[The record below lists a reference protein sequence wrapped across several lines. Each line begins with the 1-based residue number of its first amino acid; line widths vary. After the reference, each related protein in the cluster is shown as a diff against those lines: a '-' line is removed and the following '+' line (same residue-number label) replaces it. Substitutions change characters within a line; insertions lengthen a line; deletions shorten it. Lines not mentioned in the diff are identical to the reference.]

1 MATLGD
7 GFKGIFLAGIGA
19 VAIGAEKGKRSWSI
33 SWLRGEMTVEQGKQI
48 NTELK
53 HRASNLESSIRRDTI
68 EARMSMMSPDERVEF
83 ANIVREMA
91 DTANAKDAEAAA
103 EKLKAANAAS
113 TSGTAAESNPI
124 AEAKTACA
132 TAVAAVGTA
141 VEAVANSARSVLDE
155 AAALNAQRD
164 AASAETPAAEVVAGE
179 VVAEPAAGAAA
190 EPAADAGEAPEG
202 EGAPRPSAPPPR
214 FVWPKTTH
222 CSGHFFAPGADADPE
237 GRFGLNSKSRR
248 RRMREIVGIVGK
260 HRALEGFTPE
270 EFRAMLEDLGRAS

>member
-19 VAIGAEKGKRSWSI
+19 VAIGAEKGKE
-33 SWLRGEMTVEQGKQI
+33 LVDQLVARGEMTVEQGKQI

-113 TSGTAAESNPI
+113 GTAAEPNPI

-164 AASAETPAAEVVAGE
+164 AASAEVPTAEVVAGE
-179 VVAEPAAGAAA
+179 VVV
-190 EPAADAGEAPEG
+190 EPAADAGEAPEAPEG
-202 EGAPRPSAPPPR
+202 EGAPTA
-214 FVWPKTTH
+214 
-222 CSGHFFAPGADADPE
+222 
-237 GRFGLNSKSRR
+237 
-248 RRMREIVGIVGK
+248 
-260 HRALEGFTPE
+260 
-270 EFRAMLEDLGRAS
+270 

>member
-19 VAIGAEKGKRSWSI
+19 VAIGAEKGKE
-33 SWLRGEMTVEQGKQI
+33 LVDQLVARGEMTVEQGKQI

-91 DTANAKDAEAAA
+91 DTANAKDAEVAA

-113 TSGTAAESNPI
+113 GTAAEPNPI

-164 AASAETPAAEVVAGE
+164 AASAEVPAAEVVAGE
-179 VVAEPAAGAAA
+179 VVV
-190 EPAADAGEAPEG
+190 EPAADAGETSEAPEG
-202 EGAPRPSAPPPR
+202 EGAPTA
-214 FVWPKTTH
+214 
-222 CSGHFFAPGADADPE
+222 
-237 GRFGLNSKSRR
+237 
-248 RRMREIVGIVGK
+248 
-260 HRALEGFTPE
+260 
-270 EFRAMLEDLGRAS
+270 

>member
-19 VAIGAEKGKRSWSI
+19 VAIGAEKGKE
-33 SWLRGEMTVEQGKQI
+33 LVDQLVARGEMTVEQGKQI

-113 TSGTAAESNPI
+113 GTAAEPNPI

-141 VEAVANSARSVLDE
+141 VEAVANSARSVFDE

-164 AASAETPAAEVVAGE
+164 AASVEVPTAEVVAGE
-179 VVAEPAAGAAA
+179 VVV

-202 EGAPRPSAPPPR
+202 EGAPTA
-214 FVWPKTTH
+214 
-222 CSGHFFAPGADADPE
+222 
-237 GRFGLNSKSRR
+237 
-248 RRMREIVGIVGK
+248 
-260 HRALEGFTPE
+260 
-270 EFRAMLEDLGRAS
+270 

>member
-19 VAIGAEKGKRSWSI
+19 VAIGAEKGKE
-33 SWLRGEMTVEQGKQI
+33 LVDQLVARGEMTVEQGKQI

-83 ANIVREMA
+83 VNIVREMA

-113 TSGTAAESNPI
+113 DTAAEPNPI

-164 AASAETPAAEVVAGE
+164 AASAEAPAAEVVAGE
-179 VVAEPAAGAAA
+179 VVAEPAV
-190 EPAADAGEAPEG
+190 DAGEATEG
-202 EGAPRPSAPPPR
+202 EG
-214 FVWPKTTH
+214 
-222 CSGHFFAPGADADPE
+222 
-237 GRFGLNSKSRR
+237 
-248 RRMREIVGIVGK
+248 
-260 HRALEGFTPE
+260 TPT
-270 EFRAMLEDLGRAS
+270 A

>member
-19 VAIGAEKGKRSWSI
+19 VAIGAEKGKE
-33 SWLRGEMTVEQGKQI
+33 LVDQLVARGEMTVEQGKQI

-103 EKLKAANAAS
+103 EKLKAASAA
-113 TSGTAAESNPI
+113 SGTAAESNPI

-164 AASAETPAAEVVAGE
+164 AASAGVPAAEVVAGE
-179 VVAEPAAGAAA
+179 VVA

-202 EGAPRPSAPPPR
+202 EGAPTA
-214 FVWPKTTH
+214 
-222 CSGHFFAPGADADPE
+222 
-237 GRFGLNSKSRR
+237 
-248 RRMREIVGIVGK
+248 
-260 HRALEGFTPE
+260 
-270 EFRAMLEDLGRAS
+270 

>member
-19 VAIGAEKGKRSWSI
+19 VAIGAEKGKE
-33 SWLRGEMTVEQGKQI
+33 LVDQLVARGEMTVEQGKQI

-113 TSGTAAESNPI
+113 GTAAEPNPI

-164 AASAETPAAEVVAGE
+164 AASAEAPAAEGVAGE
-179 VVAEPAAGAAA
+179 VVA

-202 EGAPRPSAPPPR
+202 EGAPTA
-214 FVWPKTTH
+214 
-222 CSGHFFAPGADADPE
+222 
-237 GRFGLNSKSRR
+237 
-248 RRMREIVGIVGK
+248 
-260 HRALEGFTPE
+260 
-270 EFRAMLEDLGRAS
+270 

>member
-19 VAIGAEKGKRSWSI
+19 VAIGAEKGKE
-33 SWLRGEMTVEQGKQI
+33 LVDQLVARGEMTVEQGKQI

-113 TSGTAAESNPI
+113 GTAAEPNPI

-164 AASAETPAAEVVAGE
+164 AASAEVPAAEVVAGE
-179 VVAEPAAGAAA
+179 VVAEPAADAGA

-202 EGAPRPSAPPPR
+202 EGAPTA
-214 FVWPKTTH
+214 
-222 CSGHFFAPGADADPE
+222 
-237 GRFGLNSKSRR
+237 
-248 RRMREIVGIVGK
+248 
-260 HRALEGFTPE
+260 
-270 EFRAMLEDLGRAS
+270 

>member
-19 VAIGAEKGKRSWSI
+19 VAIGAEKGKE
-33 SWLRGEMTVEQGKQI
+33 LVDQLVARGEMTVEQGKQI

-91 DTANAKDAEAAA
+91 DTANAKDAEAVA
-103 EKLKAANAAS
+103 EKLKAANAA
-113 TSGTAAESNPI
+113 SGTAAESNPI

-164 AASAETPAAEVVAGE
+164 AASAEAPAAEVVAGE
-179 VVAEPAAGAAA
+179 VVA

-202 EGAPRPSAPPPR
+202 EGAPTA
-214 FVWPKTTH
+214 
-222 CSGHFFAPGADADPE
+222 
-237 GRFGLNSKSRR
+237 
-248 RRMREIVGIVGK
+248 
-260 HRALEGFTPE
+260 
-270 EFRAMLEDLGRAS
+270 

>member
-19 VAIGAEKGKRSWSI
+19 VAIGAEKGKE
-33 SWLRGEMTVEQGKQI
+33 LVDQLVARGEMTVEQGKQI

-103 EKLKAANAAS
+103 EKLKAASAA
-113 TSGTAAESNPI
+113 SGTAAESNPI

-164 AASAETPAAEVVAGE
+164 AASAEAPVAEVVAGE
-179 VVAEPAAGAAA
+179 VVA

-202 EGAPRPSAPPPR
+202 EGAPTA
-214 FVWPKTTH
+214 
-222 CSGHFFAPGADADPE
+222 
-237 GRFGLNSKSRR
+237 
-248 RRMREIVGIVGK
+248 
-260 HRALEGFTPE
+260 
-270 EFRAMLEDLGRAS
+270 

>member
-19 VAIGAEKGKRSWSI
+19 VAIGAEKGKE
-33 SWLRGEMTVEQGKQI
+33 LVDQLVARGEMTVEQGKQI

-103 EKLKAANAAS
+103 EKLKTANAAS
-113 TSGTAAESNPI
+113 ASGTAAEPNPI

-132 TAVAAVGTA
+132 TAVAA

-155 AAALNAQRD
+155 AAALNARRD
-164 AASAETPAAEVVAGE
+164 AASAEAPAAEVVAGE
-179 VVAEPAAGAAA
+179 VVAEPV
-190 EPAADAGEAPEG
+190 ADAGEAPEG
-202 EGAPRPSAPPPR
+202 EGAPTA
-214 FVWPKTTH
+214 
-222 CSGHFFAPGADADPE
+222 
-237 GRFGLNSKSRR
+237 
-248 RRMREIVGIVGK
+248 
-260 HRALEGFTPE
+260 
-270 EFRAMLEDLGRAS
+270 

>member
-19 VAIGAEKGKRSWSI
+19 VAIGAEKGKE
-33 SWLRGEMTVEQGKQI
+33 LVDQLVARGEMTVEQGKQI

-91 DTANAKDAEAAA
+91 DTANTKDAEAAA
-103 EKLKAANAAS
+103 EKLKAANAA
-113 TSGTAAESNPI
+113 SGTAAESNPI

-155 AAALNAQRD
+155 AAALNVQRD
-164 AASAETPAAEVVAGE
+164 AASAEAPAAEVVAGE
-179 VVAEPAAGAAA
+179 VVAEPAADAAA

-202 EGAPRPSAPPPR
+202 EGAPTA
-214 FVWPKTTH
+214 
-222 CSGHFFAPGADADPE
+222 
-237 GRFGLNSKSRR
+237 
-248 RRMREIVGIVGK
+248 
-260 HRALEGFTPE
+260 
-270 EFRAMLEDLGRAS
+270 

>member
-19 VAIGAEKGKRSWSI
+19 VAIGAEKGKE
-33 SWLRGEMTVEQGKQI
+33 LVDQLVARGEMTVEQGKQI

-113 TSGTAAESNPI
+113 GTAAEPNPI

-164 AASAETPAAEVVAGE
+164 AASAEAPAAEVVAGE
-179 VVAEPAAGAAA
+179 VVAEPAA
-190 EPAADAGEAPEG
+190 DASEAPEG
-202 EGAPRPSAPPPR
+202 EDAPTA
-214 FVWPKTTH
+214 
-222 CSGHFFAPGADADPE
+222 
-237 GRFGLNSKSRR
+237 
-248 RRMREIVGIVGK
+248 
-260 HRALEGFTPE
+260 
-270 EFRAMLEDLGRAS
+270 

>member
-19 VAIGAEKGKRSWSI
+19 VAIGAEKGKE
-33 SWLRGEMTVEQGKQI
+33 LVDQLVARGEMTVEQGKQI

-53 HRASNLESSIRRDTI
+53 HRASNLESPIRRDTI

-113 TSGTAAESNPI
+113 ASDTAAESNPI

-164 AASAETPAAEVVAGE
+164 ATSAEAPAAEVVAGE
-179 VVAEPAAGAAA
+179 VAA
-190 EPAADAGEAPEG
+190 EPAADAGEVPEG
-202 EGAPRPSAPPPR
+202 EG
-214 FVWPKTTH
+214 
-222 CSGHFFAPGADADPE
+222 
-237 GRFGLNSKSRR
+237 
-248 RRMREIVGIVGK
+248 
-260 HRALEGFTPE
+260 TPT
-270 EFRAMLEDLGRAS
+270 A

>member
-19 VAIGAEKGKRSWSI
+19 VAIGAEKGKE
-33 SWLRGEMTVEQGKQI
+33 LVDQLVARGEMTVEQGKQI

-68 EARMSMMSPDERVEF
+68 EARMSVMSPDERVEF

-113 TSGTAAESNPI
+113 GTAAEPNPI

-164 AASAETPAAEVVAGE
+164 AASVEVPAAEVVAGE
-179 VVAEPAAGAAA
+179 VVAEPV
-190 EPAADAGEAPEG
+190 ADAGEAPEG
-202 EGAPRPSAPPPR
+202 EGAPTA
-214 FVWPKTTH
+214 
-222 CSGHFFAPGADADPE
+222 
-237 GRFGLNSKSRR
+237 
-248 RRMREIVGIVGK
+248 
-260 HRALEGFTPE
+260 
-270 EFRAMLEDLGRAS
+270 

>member
-19 VAIGAEKGKRSWSI
+19 VAIGAEKGKE
-33 SWLRGEMTVEQGKQI
+33 LVDQLVARGEMTVEQGKQI

-91 DTANAKDAEAAA
+91 DAANAKDAEAAA
-103 EKLKAANAAS
+103 EKLKAANAA
-113 TSGTAAESNPI
+113 SGTAAESNPI

-132 TAVAAVGTA
+132 TAVAAVGAA
-141 VEAVANSARSVLDE
+141 VETVANSARSVLDE

-164 AASAETPAAEVVAGE
+164 AASAEAPAAEVVAGE
-179 VVAEPAAGAAA
+179 VVAEPV
-190 EPAADAGEAPEG
+190 ADAGEAPEG
-202 EGAPRPSAPPPR
+202 EGAPTA
-214 FVWPKTTH
+214 
-222 CSGHFFAPGADADPE
+222 
-237 GRFGLNSKSRR
+237 
-248 RRMREIVGIVGK
+248 
-260 HRALEGFTPE
+260 
-270 EFRAMLEDLGRAS
+270 

>member
-19 VAIGAEKGKRSWSI
+19 VAIGAEKGKE
-33 SWLRGEMTVEQGKQI
+33 LVDQLVARGEMTVEQGKQI

-103 EKLKAANAAS
+103 EKLKAANVA
-113 TSGTAAESNPI
+113 SGTAAAEPNPI

-164 AASAETPAAEVVAGE
+164 AASAEAPAAEVVAGE
-179 VVAEPAAGAAA
+179 VVV

-202 EGAPRPSAPPPR
+202 EG
-214 FVWPKTTH
+214 
-222 CSGHFFAPGADADPE
+222 
-237 GRFGLNSKSRR
+237 
-248 RRMREIVGIVGK
+248 
-260 HRALEGFTPE
+260 TPT
-270 EFRAMLEDLGRAS
+270 A

>member
-19 VAIGAEKGKRSWSI
+19 VAIGAEKGKE
-33 SWLRGEMTVEQGKQI
+33 LVDQLVARGEMTVEQGKQI

-113 TSGTAAESNPI
+113 ASGTAAEPNPI

-155 AAALNAQRD
+155 AQRD
-164 AASAETPAAEVVAGE
+164 AASAEVPAAEVVAGE
-179 VVAEPAAGAAA
+179 VVAEY
-190 EPAADAGEAPEG
+190 AADAGEAPEG
-202 EGAPRPSAPPPR
+202 EGAPTA
-214 FVWPKTTH
+214 
-222 CSGHFFAPGADADPE
+222 
-237 GRFGLNSKSRR
+237 
-248 RRMREIVGIVGK
+248 
-260 HRALEGFTPE
+260 
-270 EFRAMLEDLGRAS
+270 

>member
-19 VAIGAEKGKRSWSI
+19 VAIGAEKGKE
-33 SWLRGEMTVEQGKQI
+33 LVDQLVARGEMTVEQGKQI

-83 ANIVREMA
+83 VNIVREMA

-103 EKLKAANAAS
+103 EKLKAASAA
-113 TSGTAAESNPI
+113 SGTAAESNPI

-164 AASAETPAAEVVAGE
+164 AASAEAPAAEVVAGE
-179 VVAEPAAGAAA
+179 VVA

-202 EGAPRPSAPPPR
+202 EGAPTA
-214 FVWPKTTH
+214 
-222 CSGHFFAPGADADPE
+222 
-237 GRFGLNSKSRR
+237 
-248 RRMREIVGIVGK
+248 
-260 HRALEGFTPE
+260 
-270 EFRAMLEDLGRAS
+270 

>member
-19 VAIGAEKGKRSWSI
+19 VAIGAEKGKE
-33 SWLRGEMTVEQGKQI
+33 LVDQLVARGEMTVEQGKQI

-132 TAVAAVGTA
+132 TAVA
-141 VEAVANSARSVLDE
+141 NSARSVLDE

-164 AASAETPAAEVVAGE
+164 AASAEAPAAEVVAGE
-179 VVAEPAAGAAA
+179 VVAEPAV
-190 EPAADAGEAPEG
+190 DAGEAPEG
-202 EGAPRPSAPPPR
+202 EGAPTA
-214 FVWPKTTH
+214 
-222 CSGHFFAPGADADPE
+222 
-237 GRFGLNSKSRR
+237 
-248 RRMREIVGIVGK
+248 
-260 HRALEGFTPE
+260 
-270 EFRAMLEDLGRAS
+270 

>member
-19 VAIGAEKGKRSWSI
+19 VAIGAEKGKE
-33 SWLRGEMTVEQGKQI
+33 LVDQLVARGEMTVEQGKQI

-113 TSGTAAESNPI
+113 GTAAEPNPI

-164 AASAETPAAEVVAGE
+164 AASAEAPAAEVVAGE
-179 VVAEPAAGAAA
+179 VVAEPAA
-190 EPAADAGEAPEG
+190 DAGEAPEG
-202 EGAPRPSAPPPR
+202 EGVPTA
-214 FVWPKTTH
+214 
-222 CSGHFFAPGADADPE
+222 
-237 GRFGLNSKSRR
+237 
-248 RRMREIVGIVGK
+248 
-260 HRALEGFTPE
+260 
-270 EFRAMLEDLGRAS
+270 

>member
-19 VAIGAEKGKRSWSI
+19 VAIGAEKGKE
-33 SWLRGEMTVEQGKQI
+33 LVDQLVARGEMTVEQGKQI

-113 TSGTAAESNPI
+113 GTAAEPNPI

-155 AAALNAQRD
+155 AAALNAHRD
-164 AASAETPAAEVVAGE
+164 AVSAEAPAAEVVAGE
-179 VVAEPAAGAAA
+179 VVAEPAA
-190 EPAADAGEAPEG
+190 DAGEAAEAPEG
-202 EGAPRPSAPPPR
+202 EGAPTA
-214 FVWPKTTH
+214 
-222 CSGHFFAPGADADPE
+222 
-237 GRFGLNSKSRR
+237 
-248 RRMREIVGIVGK
+248 
-260 HRALEGFTPE
+260 
-270 EFRAMLEDLGRAS
+270 

>member
-19 VAIGAEKGKRSWSI
+19 VAIGAEKGKE
-33 SWLRGEMTVEQGKQI
+33 LVDQLVARGEMTVEQGKQI

-113 TSGTAAESNPI
+113 ASGTLRSRTPSPKRKPRARRQSPRWALRWRRSP
-124 AEAKTACA
+124 TAR
-132 TAVAAVGTA
+132 V
-141 VEAVANSARSVLDE
+141 
-155 AAALNAQRD
+155 
-164 AASAETPAAEVVAGE
+164 P
-179 VVAEPAAGAAA
+179 
-190 EPAADAGEAPEG
+190 
-202 EGAPRPSAPPPR
+202 
-214 FVWPKTTH
+214 
-222 CSGHFFAPGADADPE
+222 CST
-237 GRFGLNSKSRR
+237 RLR
-248 RRMREIVGIVGK
+248 
-260 HRALEGFTPE
+260 L
-270 EFRAMLEDLGRAS
+270 

>member
-19 VAIGAEKGKRSWSI
+19 VAIGAEKGKE
-33 SWLRGEMTVEQGKQI
+33 LVDQLVARGEMTVEQGKQI

-113 TSGTAAESNPI
+113 ASGTAAEPNPI
-124 AEAKTACA
+124 TEAKTACA

-164 AASAETPAAEVVAGE
+164 AASAEAPAAEVVAGE
-179 VVAEPAAGAAA
+179 VVAEPAADAAA

-202 EGAPRPSAPPPR
+202 EGAPTA
-214 FVWPKTTH
+214 
-222 CSGHFFAPGADADPE
+222 
-237 GRFGLNSKSRR
+237 
-248 RRMREIVGIVGK
+248 
-260 HRALEGFTPE
+260 
-270 EFRAMLEDLGRAS
+270 

>member
-19 VAIGAEKGKRSWSI
+19 VAIGAEKGKE
-33 SWLRGEMTVEQGKQI
+33 LVDQLVARGEMTVEQGKQI

-113 TSGTAAESNPI
+113 GTAAESNPI

-164 AASAETPAAEVVAGE
+164 AASAEAPAAEVVAGE
-179 VVAEPAAGAAA
+179 VVAEPAA
-190 EPAADAGEAPEG
+190 DAGEAPEG
-202 EGAPRPSAPPPR
+202 EG
-214 FVWPKTTH
+214 
-222 CSGHFFAPGADADPE
+222 
-237 GRFGLNSKSRR
+237 
-248 RRMREIVGIVGK
+248 
-260 HRALEGFTPE
+260 TPT
-270 EFRAMLEDLGRAS
+270 A

>member
-19 VAIGAEKGKRSWSI
+19 VAIGAEKGKE
-33 SWLRGEMTVEQGKQI
+33 LVDQLVARGEMTVEQGKQI

-53 HRASNLESSIRRDTI
+53 HRASNLESSIRRETI

-113 TSGTAAESNPI
+113 GTAAEPNPI

-141 VEAVANSARSVLDE
+141 VEAVANSARSVFDE

-164 AASAETPAAEVVAGE
+164 AASAEAPAAEVVAGE
-179 VVAEPAAGAAA
+179 VVA

-202 EGAPRPSAPPPR
+202 EGAPTA
-214 FVWPKTTH
+214 
-222 CSGHFFAPGADADPE
+222 
-237 GRFGLNSKSRR
+237 
-248 RRMREIVGIVGK
+248 
-260 HRALEGFTPE
+260 
-270 EFRAMLEDLGRAS
+270 

>member
-19 VAIGAEKGKRSWSI
+19 VAIGAEKGKE
-33 SWLRGEMTVEQGKQI
+33 LVDQLVARGEMTVEQGKQI

-83 ANIVREMA
+83 VNIVREMA

-113 TSGTAAESNPI
+113 STAAEPNPI

-164 AASAETPAAEVVAGE
+164 AASAEVPAAEVAAGE
-179 VVAEPAAGAAA
+179 VVV

-202 EGAPRPSAPPPR
+202 EG
-214 FVWPKTTH
+214 
-222 CSGHFFAPGADADPE
+222 
-237 GRFGLNSKSRR
+237 
-248 RRMREIVGIVGK
+248 
-260 HRALEGFTPE
+260 TPT
-270 EFRAMLEDLGRAS
+270 A

>member
-19 VAIGAEKGKRSWSI
+19 VAIGAEKGKE
-33 SWLRGEMTVEQGKQI
+33 LVDQLVARGEMTVEQGKQI

-113 TSGTAAESNPI
+113 GTAAEPNPI

-164 AASAETPAAEVVAGE
+164 AASAEAPAAEVVAGE
-179 VVAEPAAGAAA
+179 VVTEPV
-190 EPAADAGEAPEG
+190 ADAGEAPEG
-202 EGAPRPSAPPPR
+202 EGAPTA
-214 FVWPKTTH
+214 
-222 CSGHFFAPGADADPE
+222 
-237 GRFGLNSKSRR
+237 
-248 RRMREIVGIVGK
+248 
-260 HRALEGFTPE
+260 
-270 EFRAMLEDLGRAS
+270 

>member
-19 VAIGAEKGKRSWSI
+19 VAIGAEKGKE
-33 SWLRGEMTVEQGKQI
+33 LVDQLVARGEMTVEQGKQI

-113 TSGTAAESNPI
+113 ASGTAAEPNPI

-132 TAVAAVGTA
+132 TAVAA

-164 AASAETPAAEVVAGE
+164 AASAEAPAAEVVAGE
-179 VVAEPAAGAAA
+179 VVAEPAA
-190 EPAADAGEAPEG
+190 DAGEAPEG
-202 EGAPRPSAPPPR
+202 EG
-214 FVWPKTTH
+214 
-222 CSGHFFAPGADADPE
+222 
-237 GRFGLNSKSRR
+237 
-248 RRMREIVGIVGK
+248 
-260 HRALEGFTPE
+260 TPT
-270 EFRAMLEDLGRAS
+270 A

>member
-19 VAIGAEKGKRSWSI
+19 VAIGAEKGKE
-33 SWLRGEMTVEQGKQI
+33 LVDQLVARGEMTVEQGRQI

-103 EKLKAANAAS
+103 EKLKTANAA
-113 TSGTAAESNPI
+113 SGTAAEPNPI

-164 AASAETPAAEVVAGE
+164 AASAEVPAAEVVAGE
-179 VVAEPAAGAAA
+179 VVAEPAA
-190 EPAADAGEAPEG
+190 DAGEASKVPEG
-202 EGAPRPSAPPPR
+202 EGAPTA
-214 FVWPKTTH
+214 
-222 CSGHFFAPGADADPE
+222 
-237 GRFGLNSKSRR
+237 
-248 RRMREIVGIVGK
+248 
-260 HRALEGFTPE
+260 
-270 EFRAMLEDLGRAS
+270 

>member
-19 VAIGAEKGKRSWSI
+19 VAIGAEKGKE
-33 SWLRGEMTVEQGKQI
+33 LVDQLVARGEMTVEQGKQI

-113 TSGTAAESNPI
+113 GTAAEPNPI

-164 AASAETPAAEVVAGE
+164 AASAEAPAAEVAAGE
-179 VVAEPAAGAAA
+179 VVV
-190 EPAADAGEAPEG
+190 EPAADAGETPEAPEG
-202 EGAPRPSAPPPR
+202 EGAPTA
-214 FVWPKTTH
+214 
-222 CSGHFFAPGADADPE
+222 
-237 GRFGLNSKSRR
+237 
-248 RRMREIVGIVGK
+248 
-260 HRALEGFTPE
+260 
-270 EFRAMLEDLGRAS
+270 

>member
-19 VAIGAEKGKRSWSI
+19 VAIGAEKGKE
-33 SWLRGEMTVEQGKQI
+33 LVDQLVARGEMTVEQGKQI

-113 TSGTAAESNPI
+113 GTAAEPNPI

-164 AASAETPAAEVVAGE
+164 AASAEAPAAEVVAGE
-179 VVAEPAAGAAA
+179 VVA

-202 EGAPRPSAPPPR
+202 EGAPTA
-214 FVWPKTTH
+214 
-222 CSGHFFAPGADADPE
+222 
-237 GRFGLNSKSRR
+237 
-248 RRMREIVGIVGK
+248 
-260 HRALEGFTPE
+260 
-270 EFRAMLEDLGRAS
+270 

>member
-19 VAIGAEKGKRSWSI
+19 VAIGAEKGKE
-33 SWLRGEMTVEQGKQI
+33 LVDQLVARGEMTVEQGKQI
-48 NTELK
+48 NPELK

-103 EKLKAANAAS
+103 EKLKAENAAS
-113 TSGTAAESNPI
+113 ASGTAAESNPI

-164 AASAETPAAEVVAGE
+164 AASAEAPAAEVVAGE
-179 VVAEPAAGAAA
+179 VVAEPAADAAA

-202 EGAPRPSAPPPR
+202 EG
-214 FVWPKTTH
+214 
-222 CSGHFFAPGADADPE
+222 
-237 GRFGLNSKSRR
+237 
-248 RRMREIVGIVGK
+248 
-260 HRALEGFTPE
+260 TPT
-270 EFRAMLEDLGRAS
+270 A

>member
-19 VAIGAEKGKRSWSI
+19 VAIGAEKGKE
-33 SWLRGEMTVEQGKQI
+33 LVDQLVARGEMTVEQGKQI

-113 TSGTAAESNPI
+113 GTAAEPNPI

-179 VVAEPAAGAAA
+179 VVAEPAA
-190 EPAADAGEAPEG
+190 DAGEASKAPAD
-202 EGAPRPSAPPPR
+202 EGAPTA
-214 FVWPKTTH
+214 
-222 CSGHFFAPGADADPE
+222 
-237 GRFGLNSKSRR
+237 
-248 RRMREIVGIVGK
+248 
-260 HRALEGFTPE
+260 
-270 EFRAMLEDLGRAS
+270 

>member
-19 VAIGAEKGKRSWSI
+19 VAIGAEKGKE
-33 SWLRGEMTVEQGKQI
+33 LVDQLVARGEMTVEQGKQI

-113 TSGTAAESNPI
+113 GTAAEPNPI

-164 AASAETPAAEVVAGE
+164 AASAEVPAAEVVAGE
-179 VVAEPAAGAAA
+179 VVV
-190 EPAADAGEAPEG
+190 EPAADAGETPEAPEG
-202 EGAPRPSAPPPR
+202 EGAPTA
-214 FVWPKTTH
+214 
-222 CSGHFFAPGADADPE
+222 
-237 GRFGLNSKSRR
+237 
-248 RRMREIVGIVGK
+248 
-260 HRALEGFTPE
+260 
-270 EFRAMLEDLGRAS
+270 

>member
-19 VAIGAEKGKRSWSI
+19 VAIGAEKGKE
-33 SWLRGEMTVEQGKQI
+33 LVDQLVARGEMTVEQGKQI

-91 DTANAKDAEAAA
+91 DTANAKNAEAAA

-113 TSGTAAESNPI
+113 GTAAEPNPI

-164 AASAETPAAEVVAGE
+164 AASAEAPAAEVVAGE
-179 VVAEPAAGAAA
+179 VVA

-202 EGAPRPSAPPPR
+202 EGAPTA
-214 FVWPKTTH
+214 
-222 CSGHFFAPGADADPE
+222 
-237 GRFGLNSKSRR
+237 
-248 RRMREIVGIVGK
+248 
-260 HRALEGFTPE
+260 
-270 EFRAMLEDLGRAS
+270 